1 MAEGS
6 KVEERTPR
14 ARTVSLHTE
23 AEVAHLRLLRPTI
36 TMRMVH
42 ELGEA
47 LDQLEDHSAARF
59 VVISGVDGVFC
70 AGIDFADFRPDA
82 PMDIHGFHK
91 WEQLLVRVEK
101 LGKATVA
108 AIDGPCRGGGA
119 QLALVCD
126 VRVATARSVV
136 QFDEIHLG
144 FLPGMG
150 TWRLAKYVGLGRA
163 KRLLLQGA
171 PVSAAAAERIGLID
185 VIAEDGALDAA
196 VAAELA
202 AFGPAHPVATEL
214 GKRLLLESYAE
225 SFEENIGG
233 FLAAQHRAISQ
244 SAFLE
249 TLKKAGR

>member
-1 MAEGS
+1 MAEQGPGQG
-6 KVEERTPR
+6 T
-14 ARTVSLHTE
+14 TVSLHTQG
-23 AEVAHLRLLRPTI
+23 EVAHVRLLRPTI
-36 TMRMVH
+36 NMRVVH
-42 ELGEA
+42 ELGVA
-47 LDQLEDHSAARF
+47 LDAIEDQIEAPF
-59 VVISGVDGVFC
+59 VVVSGAAGCFC
-70 AGIDFADFRPDA
+70 AGIDLSDFRPDA

-91 WEQLLVRVEK
+91 WEQLLARIER

-108 AIDGPCRGGGA
+108 AIDGDCRGGGA

-126 VRVATARSVV
+126 VRVATARSRL

-163 KRLLLQGA
+163 KRLLLQGTA
-171 PVSAAAAERIGLID
+171 LSASAAERVGLVD
-185 VIAEDGALDAA
+185 VVADDGGLEAA

-202 AFGPAHPVATEL
+202 AFGPAHPVATAL

-244 SAFLE
+244 PAFLDSVR
-249 TLKKAGR
+249 KAGR